1 MESGRSLSSS
11 DEAWVVPMLVISA
24 ISVSVI
30 TIYQV
35 TMVMTELCSNC
46 SNCVPMFQVVIIV
59 RSYRSS
65 PSRRHLFLSQVLLLG
80 DYIRN
85 LLVTFSNS
93 NAAFVLLFYG
103 ILRVA
108 SVINLANFLVL

>member
-1 MESGRSLSSS
+1 MVDTIDTGGDLSNTPDLGGDMMATGRALSSG

-35 TMVMTELCSNC
+35 SNIIIKSLL
-46 SNCVPMFQVVIIV
+46 SNIMMFQVVIIV

-80 DYIRN
+80 DYP
-85 LLVTFSNS
+85 
-93 NAAFVLLFYG
+93 
-103 ILRVA
+103 
-108 SVINLANFLVL
+108 

>member
-1 MESGRSLSSS
+1 
-11 DEAWVVPMLVISA
+11 MLVISA

-35 TMVMTELCSNC
+35 SIIKSFRSNKL
-46 SNCVPMFQVVIIV
+46 VFQVVIIV

-80 DYIRN
+80 DYDRN
-85 LLVTFSNS
+85 LPVTFSNS
-93 NAAFVLLFYG
+93 NAVFVLLFYG
-103 ILRVA
+103 DLRVA
-108 SVINLANFLVL
+108 GAINLANFLVL

>member
-1 MESGRSLSSS
+1 
-11 DEAWVVPMLVISA
+11 MLVISA

-35 TMVMTELCSNC
+35 TIVMTELCSK
-46 SNCVPMFQVVIIV
+46 CVPMFQVVIIV

-103 ILRVA
+103 SLRVA
-108 SVINLANFLVL
+108 SAINLANFLVL